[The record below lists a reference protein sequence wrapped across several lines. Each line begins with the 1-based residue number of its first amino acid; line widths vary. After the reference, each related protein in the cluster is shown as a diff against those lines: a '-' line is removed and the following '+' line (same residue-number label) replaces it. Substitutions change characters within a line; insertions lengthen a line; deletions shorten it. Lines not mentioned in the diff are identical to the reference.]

1 VGAWEVLAVLCAGA
15 GAGALNAVIGAGSL
29 ISFPTLV
36 ALGVPPVTANVSNT
50 LGLVPGSV
58 AAALGY
64 RAELSGRGPLVRR
77 LLVPA
82 VLGGL
87 TGATLLLVLPASAF
101 EAIVPVLLLVAAALV
116 WLQPRVATW
125 LATRRGAAPAHG
137 GVELWVGVGLTAV
150 YGGYFGAAQGVLLL
164 ALLGILVEGSL
175 QSANGVKNVLAG
187 TANLTAAV
195 VFVLVADVDWAMAG
209 LIALGAWV
217 GGTLGARYGRRLPDR
232 VIRLGVVVVAVV
244 VAVRWAL

>member
-1 VGAWEVLAVLCAGA
+1 MAPWEIVAVLCAGA

-64 RAELSGRGPLVRR
+64 RAELAGRGALVRR

-87 TGATLLLVLPASAF
+87 AGATLLLRLPASSF
-101 EAIVPVLLLVAAALV
+101 EAIVPVLLVLAAALV
-116 WLQPRVATW
+116 WLQPRIAAW
-125 LATRRGAAPAHG
+125 LTTRRGAPPAHG
-137 GVELWVGVGLTAV
+137 GVELWVGVFLTAV

-164 ALLGILVEGSL
+164 ALLGILVGGGL
-175 QSANGVKNVLAG
+175 QAANGVKNVLAG
-187 TANLTAAV
+187 TANLTAAA
-195 VFVLVADVDWAMAG
+195 VFVLVADVNWAAAG
-209 LIALGAWV
+209 LVAVGAWV
-217 GGTLGARYGRRLPDR
+217 GGTLGARYGRRLPD
-232 VIRLGVVVVAVV
+232 GVLRAGIVVVAVV
-244 VAVRWAL
+244 VALRWAL

>member
-1 VGAWEVLAVLCAGA
+1 M
-15 GAGALNAVIGAGSL
+15 
-29 ISFPTLV
+29 PT
-36 ALGVPPVTANVSNT
+36 
-50 LGLVPGSV
+50 
-58 AAALGY
+58 
-64 RAELSGRGPLVRR
+64 
-77 LLVPA
+77 
-82 VLGGL
+82 
-87 TGATLLLVLPASAF
+87 
-101 EAIVPVLLLVAAALV
+101 
-116 WLQPRVATW
+116 QPRVATW

-195 VFVLVADVDWAMAG
+195 VFVLVADVDWAKAG

-244 VAVRWAL
+244 VAVRWSL